1 MSNIFY
7 DNIEKSTINNN
18 NYRNIQY
25 THPGGMQFVLM
36 SIKYGE
42 EIGMEVHDN
51 HDQFFRVEKGK
62 GILEIKKSN
71 KITKYDLYDGVG
83 IIIPSGTYHN
93 VINTGKEPLKMYS
106 IYTPP
111 EHKQGLIQK
120 EKPNEQAGGDKTY
133 YKFNNFIIK

>member
-36 SIKYGE
+36 SIKPGV
-42 EIGMEVHDN
+42 EIGMEIHDT
-51 HDQFFRVEKGK
+51 HDQFIRIEKGT
-62 GILEIKKSN
+62 GELQIKKNN
-71 KITKYDLYDGVG
+71 KITKYKLYDGIG
-83 IIIPSGTYHN
+83 IIIPSGTFHN
-93 VINTGKEPLKMYS
+93 VINTGKEPLKIYN

-111 EHKQGLIQK
+111 EHKHGLIQK
-120 EKPNEQAGGDKTY
+120 DKQEKEENQEGGKKY
-133 YKFNNFIIK
+133 YKFNNL